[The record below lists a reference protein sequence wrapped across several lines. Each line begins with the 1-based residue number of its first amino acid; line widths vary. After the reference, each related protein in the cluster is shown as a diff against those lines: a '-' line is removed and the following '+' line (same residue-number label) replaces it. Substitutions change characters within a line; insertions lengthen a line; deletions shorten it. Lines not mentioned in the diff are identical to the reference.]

1 MVKEPTRDNNTLDL
15 FLTNHPNLVQSTKT
29 LPPLGQ
35 GGHDIVHHELKINLG
50 RNKQKPVKLYKK
62 TDWDGF
68 RTDMAEYQTAFFKL
82 SENMN
87 TNSKWNLFKSTLNK
101 LSDKFIPTKLC
112 RPKDGHP
119 WINNSIKR
127 LMRKRDK
134 LYARYKSDRTNY
146 NIKSKFTSLKH
157 KIQSEIRQAYN
168 QYIHSIINDQPENA
182 EQPARPNKRF
192 WTLIKQQKSDS
203 KEITSL
209 KSIGVTYTKASDK
222 ANILNVQFQ
231 SVFTKPVPL
240 KLKHLAELILP
251 GKLISP
257 TMPNMNITVNGVSKQ
272 LSKLNPGKAA
282 GPDNLTSRILKE
294 LHSEVAPMLSDIF
307 NSSLRE
313 GKVPDDWRNASVS
326 PVYKK
331 GAKTKA
337 ENYRPISLTCI
348 CCKVMEHV
356 ITSNIMAY
364 LDKHQLLHSNQ
375 HGFRKKLSC
384 ETQLVQFV
392 QDISDT
398 LNESGQ
404 TDIIVMDF
412 SKAFDKVDHQRL
424 LLKLHRFGINN
435 DVITWIGSFLPNRT
449 QRVVLEGE
457 ESDICPVM
465 SGVPQ
470 GSVLGPCLF
479 LLYINDM
486 PDMIESNIRLFADD
500 TIMYLTVSNQADCQ
514 VLQSDLS
521 KLETWESERLMAFNH
536 DKCEVIR
543 ITNKKKPTLFNYT
556 LHGVGLKET
565 DSAKYLGVN
574 ISRDLSWAK
583 HINQITMKTNNSLK
597 FIKRNIQT
605 NNPKLKESAYKT
617 YVRPLVEY
625 AASVWDPWQKI
636 YINKIEM
643 IQHRAIRYIFNDYS
657 FTSSVSNMLSKLNL
671 PTLEKRRQISSLTM
685 FYKIKHHLVNIPFPG
700 NIQPSM
706 RSRYTFA
713 RSRINIHRYSF
724 FPLTAKLWN
733 NLPPD
738 LCNSPDLG
746 SFRAGLFK
754 TL

>member
-1 MVKEPTRDNNTLDL
+1 
-15 FLTNHPNLVQSTKT
+15 
-29 LPPLGQ
+29 
-35 GGHDIVHHELKINLG
+35 
-50 RNKQKPVKLYKK
+50 
-62 TDWDGF
+62 
-68 RTDMAEYQTAFFKL
+68 
-82 SENMN
+82 
-87 TNSKWNLFKSTLNK
+87 
-101 LSDKFIPTKLC
+101 
-112 RPKDGHP
+112 
-119 WINNSIKR
+119 
-127 LMRKRDK
+127 
-134 LYARYKSDRTNY
+134 
-146 NIKSKFTSLKH
+146 
-157 KIQSEIRQAYN
+157 
-168 QYIHSIINDQPENA
+168 
-182 EQPARPNKRF
+182 
-192 WTLIKQQKSDS
+192 
-203 KEITSL
+203 
-209 KSIGVTYTKASDK
+209 
-222 ANILNVQFQ
+222 
-231 SVFTKPVPL
+231 
-240 KLKHLAELILP
+240 
-251 GKLISP
+251 
-257 TMPNMNITVNGVSKQ
+257 
-272 LSKLNPGKAA
+272 
-282 GPDNLTSRILKE
+282 
-294 LHSEVAPMLSDIF
+294 
-307 NSSLRE
+307 
-313 GKVPDDWRNASVS
+313 
-326 PVYKK
+326 
-331 GAKTKA
+331 
-337 ENYRPISLTCI
+337 
-348 CCKVMEHV
+348 
-356 ITSNIMAY
+356 
-364 LDKHQLLHSNQ
+364 
-375 HGFRKKLSC
+375 
-384 ETQLVQFV
+384 
-392 QDISDT
+392 
-398 LNESGQ
+398 
-404 TDIIVMDF
+404 MDF
-412 SKAFDKVDHQRL
+412 SKAFDKVDHKRL

-435 DVITWIGSFLPNRT
+435 DVITWIGSFLSNRT

-486 PDMIESNIRLFADD
+486 PDMVESNIRLFADD

-514 VLQSDLS
+514 ALQSDLS
-521 KLETWESERLMAFNH
+521 KLETWESEWLMAFNP

-625 AASVWDPWQKI
+625 AASVWDPWQKK

-706 RSRYTFA
+706 RSRYTFP

-724 FPLTAKLWN
+724 FPRTAKLWN

-746 SFRAGLFK
+746 SFRAGLLK
-754 TL
+754 TLYKKS

>member
-1 MVKEPTRDNNTLDL
+1 MHIKK
-15 FLTNHPNLVQSTKT
+15 SATK
-29 LPPLGQ
+29 
-35 GGHDIVHHELKINLG
+35 H
-50 RNKQKPVKLYKK
+50 
-62 TDWDGF
+62 
-68 RTDMAEYQTAFFKL
+68 
-82 SENMN
+82 
-87 TNSKWNLFKSTLNK
+87 
-101 LSDKFIPTKLC
+101 C
-112 RPKDGHP
+112 RC
-119 WINNSIKR
+119 NVS
-127 LMRKRDK
+127 
-134 LYARYKSDRTNY
+134 
-146 NIKSKFTSLKH
+146 F
-157 KIQSEIRQAYN
+157 
-168 QYIHSIINDQPENA
+168 HS
-182 EQPARPNKRF
+182 
-192 WTLIKQQKSDS
+192 
-203 KEITSL
+203 
-209 KSIGVTYTKASDK
+209 
-222 ANILNVQFQ
+222 
-231 SVFTKPVPL
+231 
-240 KLKHLAELILP
+240 
-251 GKLISP
+251 
-257 TMPNMNITVNGVSKQ
+257 
-272 LSKLNPGKAA
+272 
-282 GPDNLTSRILKE
+282 
-294 LHSEVAPMLSDIF
+294 
-307 NSSLRE
+307 
-313 GKVPDDWRNASVS
+313 
-326 PVYKK
+326 
-331 GAKTKA
+331 AKTKA
-337 ENYRPISLTCI
+337 ENYHPISLTCI

-375 HGFRKKLSC
+375 HGFCKKLSC
-384 ETQLVQFV
+384 ETQLIQFV

-412 SKAFDKVDHQRL
+412 SKAFDKVDHKRL

-435 DVITWIGSFLPNRT
+435 DVITWIGSFLSNRT

-514 VLQSDLS
+514 ALQSDLS
-521 KLETWESERLMAFNH
+521 KLETWESEWLMAFNL

-543 ITNKKKPTLFNYT
+543 ITNKKKTTLFNYT

-583 HINQITMKTNNSLK
+583 HNSQITMKTNNSLK

-605 NNPKLKESAYKT
+605 NNPKLKESAFKT

-625 AASVWDPWQKI
+625 AASVWDPWQKK

-706 RSRYTFA
+706 RSRYTFP

-724 FPLTAKLWN
+724 FPRTAKLWN

-746 SFRAGLFK
+746 SFRAGLLK